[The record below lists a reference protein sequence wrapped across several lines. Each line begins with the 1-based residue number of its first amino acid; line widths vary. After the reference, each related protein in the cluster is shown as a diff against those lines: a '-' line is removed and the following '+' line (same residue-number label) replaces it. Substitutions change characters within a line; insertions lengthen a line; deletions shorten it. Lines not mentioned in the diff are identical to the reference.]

1 MELLHSELFIWRIA
15 PIMLTYRLVHAL
27 CCSLCQSVGQQLH
40 HHLLIGVVVKV
51 FLQTH
56 IDSSGKKTYTVLLRM
71 YEISKTKTITTGL
84 LLAKQGDTVSV
95 SEHDIVALA
104 MGINQQEQGMG
115 TIATFQVGQH
125 MLRLLL

>member
-1 MELLHSELFIWRIA
+1 
-15 PIMLTYRLVHAL
+15 
-27 CCSLCQSVGQQLH
+27 
-40 HHLLIGVVVKV
+40 
-51 FLQTH
+51 
-56 IDSSGKKTYTVLLRM
+56 M